1 MAPRDYI
8 FISLVSF
15 LSDSGS
21 FLLMRQWKIKGSDG
35 SARAAAESEAFRGEG
50 ITDPLKDGSREGGRG
65 IRRMR
70 GEALCHNELKL
81 RHKFSHLCSDQI

>member
-21 FLLMRQWKIKGSDG
+21 FLLMRQRKIKGSDG
-35 SARAAAESEAFRGEG
+35 SSSAAAECEEFRGMV
-50 ITDPLKDGSREGGRG
+50 ITDTPKDGREEGGGSARVMG
-65 IRRMR
+65 
-70 GEALCHNELKL
+70 GDALSAVMN
-81 RHKFSHLCSDQI
+81 

>member
-1 MAPRDYI
+1 MAPRDSI

-21 FLLMRQWKIKGSDG
+21 FLLMRQQKIKGSDG
-35 SARAAAESEAFRGEG
+35 SSSAAAECEEFRGMV
-50 ITDPLKDGSREGGRG
+50 ITDPLKDGGEGGEGGRMMG
-65 IRRMR
+65 
-70 GEALCHNELKL
+70 GNALCHNELKL